1 MGNKMESSIFV
12 SDPIKGVF
20 LKVTGGFIWP
30 ILYTKK
36 VIYFNMHVELK
47 HHAL

>member
-20 LKVTGGFIWP
+20 LKLTDGFIWP
-30 ILYTKK
+30 RLYINTYVHHKNKK
-36 VIYFNMHVELK
+36 DNIF
-47 HHAL
+47 